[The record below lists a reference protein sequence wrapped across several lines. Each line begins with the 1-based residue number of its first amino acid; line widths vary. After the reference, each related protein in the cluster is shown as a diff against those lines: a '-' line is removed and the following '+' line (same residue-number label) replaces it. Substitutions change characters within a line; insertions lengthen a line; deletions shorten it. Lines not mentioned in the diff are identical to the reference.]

1 MSEVAIVDT
10 YQQWNAAIISTVI
23 RGFLPDEPVFLTI
36 DAERL
41 SEIAVCCGLGDGP
54 SARDQFVAAV
64 RERCV
69 VDGRISVRTI
79 EGVDTAGRPLGV
91 GFLTLLVLAAGER
104 GAAGDDRF
112 YLSLSNLLW
121 PQRPQPAQNRQDLRM
136 PPGERCEEPL
146 WKVWNS
152 WLLTQGYAPTARRG
166 QGPRDKF
173 RMYPIS
179 QVTLS
184 RSEQAYLI
192 GDVLGPAIKAR
203 QLSAS
208 LDQGAFDFWLR
219 QRAKRAPHLWQ
230 GITDRV
236 LGRDRV
242 GGHRFPVAF
251 RETFIAECFEA
262 YALAATG
269 SDASASATSIEMR
282 AVRSTVAAGLIRE
295 AALDGTVEYRL
306 RPARPRRTRNYSG
319 GRVVIHDRLWDL
331 LASEDPQ
338 WFQPIGE
345 PLPSLASA
353 SYVVENYPGVVSLDL
368 PDRPFWVLAPDPN
381 APTDQLLVSDR
392 QPDPHERVMV
402 VVRLDSQ
409 RSDAVIASLHRLK
422 YLGFF
427 DWEGTADA
435 MPDWREFRRCR
446 ILLSP
451 WPSEAPAGV
460 DPELYLRLSPEA
472 SDTIRFELGLRAA
485 DERGAFMEGCLPAV
499 SIVTEADPL
508 ILRVAPLDSLA
519 SQDTQE
525 LKGRRGQL
533 FHLPSELSPGLYVLE
548 GLSGVPG
555 DEQELCQ
562 RRLVVR
568 AWKDLSIEA
577 PSPGLWTSIAGGP
590 EALRVCGPRCE
601 KAPPSTEGEFSQ

>member
-1 MSEVAIVDT
+1 LTTPDE
-10 YQQWNAAIISTVI
+10 YLRWNDAIISAVI
-23 RGFLPDEPVFLTI
+23 DGCMIDEPVFLAI

-41 SEIAVCCGLGDGP
+41 SEIAVSCGLCDGP

-64 RERCV
+64 RDRCV

-79 EGVDTAGRPLGV
+79 EGVDVSGRPLGV
-91 GFLTLLVLAAGER
+91 GFLAFLVLAAGER

-112 YLSLSNLLW
+112 YLSLSKLLW
-121 PQRPQPAQNRQDLRM
+121 PLRPQPAQNRQDLKM
-136 PPGERCEEPL
+136 PPGEKCEEPL

-166 QGPRDKF
+166 QGPREKF

-179 QVTLS
+179 QATLS
-184 RSEQAYLI
+184 RSEKVYLI
-192 GDVLGPAIKAR
+192 EHVLGPALEAR
-203 QLSAS
+203 QLSAF
-208 LDQGAFDFWLR
+208 LDQDAFDFWLR
-219 QRAKRAPHLWQ
+219 QRVKRAPHLWQ

-242 GGHRFPVAF
+242 GGHRFPAAF
-251 RETFIAECFEA
+251 REAFLAECFEV
-262 YALAATG
+262 YTLAVTG
-269 SDASASATSIEMR
+269 SDASAIATGIDTRS
-282 AVRSTVAAGLIRE
+282 VRPTVAAGLVRE

-306 RPARPRRTRNYSG
+306 RPARPRRGRDYSG
-319 GRVVIHDRLWDL
+319 GRVVIHDRSWDL

-345 PLPSLASA
+345 PLPSLAPA

-368 PDRPFWVLAPDPN
+368 PDRQFWVLAPDPT

-392 QPDPHERVMV
+392 KPDPDERVMV

-409 RSDAVIASLHRLK
+409 RSDAVIASLQRLK
-422 YLGFF
+422 DLGFF
-427 DWEGTADA
+427 DWQGIAEA
-435 MPDWREFRRCR
+435 MPGWREYRRCR

-472 SDTIRFELGLRAA
+472 SDTIRFELGLRAP
-485 DERGAFMEGCLPAV
+485 DERGAFMEGCLPDI

-508 ILRVAPLDSLA
+508 ILRIAPLDSSA
-519 SQDTQE
+519 SQDTRE
-525 LKGRRGQL
+525 LQGRRGHL
-533 FHLPSELSPGLYVLE
+533 FRLPTELRPGLYVLQ
-548 GLSGVPG
+548 GLSGEPG
-555 DEQELCQ
+555 DERELCQ

-568 AWKDLSIEA
+568 AWKDLAIEA
-577 PSPGLWTSIAGGP
+577 PSPGLWTSIAGGA
-590 EALRVCGPRCE
+590 EALRLCGPRCE
-601 KAPPSTEGEFSQ
+601 AAPACTEAEVGQ